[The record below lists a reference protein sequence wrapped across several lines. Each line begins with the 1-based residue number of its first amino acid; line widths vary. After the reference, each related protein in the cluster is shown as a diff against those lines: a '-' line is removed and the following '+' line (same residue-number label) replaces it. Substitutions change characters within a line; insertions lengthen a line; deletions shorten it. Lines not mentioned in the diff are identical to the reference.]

1 METLV
6 VYLLVYT
13 LRIEWWDKP
22 MSIGGPM
29 ETEYMEV
36 YRAIPVLDAPK
47 EKDGSRI
54 VPGYTATIAD
64 LASNE
69 HYRFK
74 GQMRSCDLIKWKV
87 YEVDLANHTTKDV
100 THKVIEPDAREGR

>member
-1 METLV
+1 MTMETLV

-13 LRIEWWDKP
+13 LRIEWWDKA

-29 ETEYMEV
+29 ETEYIEV
-36 YRAIPVLDAPK
+36 YRAIPVLDVPK

-54 VPGYTATIAD
+54 VPGYTAVIAD
-64 LASNE
+64 LAGNE

-74 GQMRSCDLIKWKV
+74 EKMRSCELKTWKV
-87 YEVDLANHTTKDV
+87 YEVDLAHHTTKDV
-100 THKVIEPDAREGR
+100 TDRVH